1 MTNLIF
7 PNASYESLMRQLE
20 PTGGEVKKIAYKTH
34 AAIDLQDNV
43 VIWHHENPIALIGRD
58 SVRLSNAGWTS
69 KTTADRLHR
78 IARDNGVGRVFI
90 KNYTMWCQPTEGLEF
105 MVGNDSGV
113 ADGSAITMDRPVL
126 IFK

>member
-20 PTGGEVKKIAYKTH
+20 PTGGEVKRIAYKTH
-34 AAIDLQDNV
+34 AAIDRQVNV
-43 VIWHHENPIALIGRD
+43 AIWHHDNPIALIGRD

-69 KTTADRLHR
+69 KTTADRLNR

-90 KNYTMWCQPTEGLEF
+90 KDYTMWFEPTEGLEF
-105 MVGNDSGV
+105 MVGNDSRI

-126 IFK
+126 VSK